1 MRHIDKQEAMRYG
14 RCRAPVAVAGLLLC
28 CAAWAQ
34 VNQIRV
40 EGAHYAMTQLP
51 PMRYRAEGYDY
62 DHEVLVALPATYHA
76 LPDKSYPVLWAMDG
90 ALLFDMTVGL
100 VGFYAA
106 GNRIP
111 ELIVVGV
118 GHPSEEGIAGLGKRT
133 VDLFPPGSSLSEPG
147 PALEYMREQLSQFGL
162 DPDTD
167 PFAHAKGDAFLA
179 FLIDRLRPALAEQYR
194 MADDHALFGHS
205 AGGAFTGYALFARP
219 GGFDR
224 YIIGSGT
231 NKLTLGMEAD
241 HAADHDD
248 LAARVFIGA
257 GDLEANNLS
266 MSAQRIV
273 SRTVLFAENLLL
285 RQYPGLALETR
296 LYRDRDHFDV
306 LPIIIG
312 DGLKSVYAD
321 EAEKLAPPPY

>member
-1 MRHIDKQEAMRYG
+1 MNSRLCATTAFA
-14 RCRAPVAVAGLLLC
+14 CLLTC

-34 VNQIRV
+34 PNQIRV

-51 PMRYRAEGYDY
+51 AMRFRAEGYDY
-62 DHEVLVALPATYHA
+62 DHEVLVALPATYDA
-76 LPDKSYPVLWAMDG
+76 LPDKRYPVLWAMDG

-100 VGFYAA
+100 ASFYAA

-111 ELIVVGV
+111 ELIVVAV
-118 GHPSEEGIAGLGKRT
+118 GHPSEEGLAGLGKRT
-133 VDLFPPGSSLSEPG
+133 VDLFPPGSSVSEPG
-147 PALEYMREQLSQFGL
+147 PALDYMRDQMSRWGL

-167 PFAHAKGDAFLA
+167 LFAHVKGDAFLA
-179 FLIDRLRPALAEQYR
+179 FLIDRLRPLLAEKYR

-205 AGGAFTGYALFARP
+205 AGGAFTGYALLARP

-231 NKLTLGMEAD
+231 NRLSLAMEAD
-241 HAADHDD
+241 YAADHDD
-248 LAARVFIGA
+248 LPARVFVGA

-285 RQYPGLALETR
+285 RRYPSLALQTR

-312 DGLKSVYAD
+312 DGLKWVYAD
-321 EAEKLAPPPY
+321 AAEKLEPPLY

>member
-1 MRHIDKQEAMRYG
+1 MMKSKRIHVLA
-14 RCRAPVAVAGLLLC
+14 AATALLLLPM
-28 CAAWAQ
+28 AWAQ
-34 VNQIRV
+34 PNQIRV
-40 EGAHYAMTQLP
+40 EGAHYAMSQLP
-51 PMRYRAEGYDY
+51 TMRFRAEGYDY
-62 DHEVLVALPATYHA
+62 DHEVLVALPATYAA
-76 LPDKSYPVLWAMDG
+76 LPEKHYPVLWAMDG
-90 ALLFDMTVGL
+90 RLLFDMTVGL

-118 GHPSEEGIAGLGKRT
+118 GHPNEEGLTGLGKRT
-133 VDLFPPGSSLSEPG
+133 IDLFPPESSLSEPG
-147 PALEYMREQLSQFGL
+147 PALDYMRRQMSDWGL
-162 DPDTD
+162 DTD
-167 PFAHAKGDAFLA
+167 ADLFAHAKGDRFLD
-179 FLIDRLRPALAEQYR
+179 FLIDRLRSALQEKYR

-231 NKLTLGMEAD
+231 NGLTLGMEAD
-241 HAADHDD
+241 YASEHDD
-248 LAARVFIGA
+248 MQARVFIGA

-285 RQYPGLALETR
+285 RQYPSLALETR

-321 EAEKLAPPPY
+321 EAAKLEAPLY

>member
-1 MRHIDKQEAMRYG
+1 MKSLESNGAARVG
-14 RCRAPVAVAGLLLC
+14 RSRVPIALAGLLLC

-34 VNQIRV
+34 PNKVSV
-40 EGAHYAMTQLP
+40 EGAHYAMSQLA
-51 PMRYRAEGYDY
+51 PMRFRAEGYDY
-62 DHEVLVALPATYHA
+62 DHEVLVALPATYGA
-76 LPDKSYPVLWAMDG
+76 LPEKRYSVLWAMDG

-118 GHPSEEGIAGLGKRT
+118 GHPSEEGLAGLGKRT
-133 VDLFPPGSSLSEPG
+133 IDLFPPETSLWEAG
-147 PALEYMREQLSQFGL
+147 PARDYMRKQMSSAGL
-162 DPDTD
+162 DPDTN
-167 PFAHAKGDAFLA
+167 PFADAKGDRFLD
-179 FLIDRLRPALAEQYR
+179 FLIDQLRPALSEKFR

-219 GGFDR
+219 AGFDR
-224 YIIGSGT
+224 YIVGSGT
-231 NKLTLGMEAD
+231 NGLTLGMEAD
-241 HAADHDD
+241 YAAEHDD
-248 LAARVFIGA
+248 LAARIFIGA
-257 GDLEANNLS
+257 GDLEANNLA

-285 RQYPGLALETR
+285 REYPSLALETR

-321 EAEKLAPPPY
+321 EAAKLQAPAW

>member
-1 MRHIDKQEAMRYG
+1 MNARTRTA
-14 RCRAPVAVAGLLLC
+14 AVAGVLAC
-28 CAAWAQ
+28 CAAWGQ
-34 VNQIRV
+34 QNQLLV

-51 PMRYRAEGYDY
+51 AMQYRAEGYDY
-62 DHEVLVALPATYHA
+62 DHEVLVALPATYDA
-76 LPDKSYPVLWAMDG
+76 LPDKRYPVLWVMDG

-111 ELIVVGV
+111 ELIVVAV
-118 GHPSEEGIAGLGKRT
+118 GHPSEEGLAGLAKRT
-133 VDLFPPGSSLSEPG
+133 VDLFPPGSSVSEPG
-147 PALEYMREQLSQFGL
+147 PALDYMREEMAQWGV
-162 DPDTD
+162 DPDAD
-167 PFAHAKGDAFLA
+167 IFANVKGDAFLA
-179 FLIDRLRPALAEQYR
+179 FLIDRLRPALAERYR
-194 MADDHALFGHS
+194 MADDHALLGHS
-205 AGGAFTGYALFARP
+205 AGGAFTGYALLGRP

-231 NKLTLGMEAD
+231 NGLSLTMEAD
-241 HAADHDD
+241 YAAGHDD
-248 LAARVFIGA
+248 LPARVFVGA
-257 GDLEANNLS
+257 GDLEVNNLP

-285 RQYPGLALETR
+285 RRYPSLALQTR

-312 DGLKSVYAD
+312 DGLKWVYAD
-321 EAEKLAPPPY
+321 AAEELEPPLY